1 MAARAGSGGG
11 GAENFPDLHHKM
23 SKKIAQLTKV
33 IYHLNTRNDDHEQE
47 MAALAAQHEGEIN
60 GILRDAAS
68 KINKFKDALSKQ
80 REAAKEATTV
90 RMLQERHEQEKAD
103 VLARFEDFKRTVKD
117 RERATATEHAARLR
131 ELKRGF
137 DDAKE
142 RFRERMQEF
151 ERTSRDLA
159 ANSSISSD
167 ELDRLKRNH
176 QEEIEDLVR
185 KYNKQYNDMLAQ
197 RMEEEDKMRAEL
209 EAENKAACENLS
221 KQFESRLKKYKAD
234 SEAARAQL
242 KAASDAAML
251 RAIDEHKVR
260 GLPAAPKL
268 QRAHPAPRCDGVGV
282 LQAAMSRVLEDLD
295 DAKRQGIMHRQECGR
310 LKDANGKLETRVEE
324 LERRLRETSSSL
336 DSLRDAS
343 GKGEQELRGLLADKD
358 DKIGLLEGQL
368 SMMEGANSQLGQD
381 VRAPPPPGGSPSS
394 AAVLYSPSSCT
405 QLTAARKRA
414 DDLQR
419 SLDATS
425 EANSVSIQ
433 CSPCM

>member
-268 QRAHPAPRCDGVGV
+268 QRAHSAPLFYRLPCLACSRTWTTQRGRELCTARSAGVSRMPTASWRPASRS
-282 LQAAMSRVLEDLD
+282 LNAA
-295 DAKRQGIMHRQECGR
+295 CGR
-310 LKDANGKLETRVEE
+310 RRRHWTPCVTR
-324 LERRLRETSSSL
+324 
-336 DSLRDAS
+336 
-343 GKGEQELRGLLADKD
+343 
-358 DKIGLLEGQL
+358 
-368 SMMEGANSQLGQD
+368 
-381 VRAPPPPGGSPSS
+381 
-394 AAVLYSPSSCT
+394 
-405 QLTAARKRA
+405 AARGNRSFAGCWPTRMTKLACWRA
-414 DDLQR
+414 
-419 SLDATS
+419 
-425 EANSVSIQ
+425 N
-433 CSPCM
+433 CP